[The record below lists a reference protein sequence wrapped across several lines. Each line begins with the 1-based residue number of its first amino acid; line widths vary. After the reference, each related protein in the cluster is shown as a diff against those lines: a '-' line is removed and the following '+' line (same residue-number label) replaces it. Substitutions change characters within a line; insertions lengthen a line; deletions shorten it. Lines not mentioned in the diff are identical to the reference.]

1 MRYYLLLAIALVL
14 GTVTRA
20 HPTDTA
26 SGAELI
32 TKPILAKMESQA
44 RFNRDSVHGTLK
56 QIAATVTRAPNNID
70 YIIIF
75 LPVFLFAVTVLTVT
89 RRLRKEE
96 VKLSHFLLDKD
107 ILLQGQKEEKKLEL
121 AKLKTT
127 ENTFNLLK
135 STNTP
140 LTKEQV
146 DMVIAGAPQNTQET
160 PADTPPA
167 KPDQEQS
174 VSRLI
179 AYITAVTSMALAA
192 CILSFYFHQLLSG
205 KEVANLSPI
214 TNVLF
219 GLGLGVLP
227 YGFNKV
233 ASVLKPN
240 SP

>member
-1 MRYYLLLAIALVL
+1 MHYYLLLAIALLL
-14 GTVTRA
+14 GTATQA
-20 HPTDTA
+20 QSADSA
-26 SGAELI
+26 AGAELI
-32 TKPILAKMESQA
+32 TKPILAKMETQA

-56 QIAATVTRAPNNID
+56 QIAANVTRAPNNIG

-75 LPVFLFAVTVLTVT
+75 LPVFLFAVTVLSVT
-89 RRLRKEE
+89 RRLRKEK

-121 AKLKTT
+121 AKLKST

-146 DMVIAGAPQNTQET
+146 DMVIAGVPQNADET
-160 PADTPPA
+160 PADHPPA

-233 ASVLKPN
+233 ASVFKPN